1 MKTEWNP
8 IFLSIEILVHQKLFL
23 SYLEMHSAHS
33 KNTFMEQLLNN
44 QCCRRLYD
52 TLCCYVIN
60 SSIKYDIFWRII
72 KIIISKHVWWKSSCF
87 QKCGNLW
94 IVLVVKK
101 RSNIIFLFYL
111 SHYWAMLYNPSQFL
125 CLHNKTNMF

>member
-1 MKTEWNP
+1 MTSGLANRVCRNLYLFFLWTKWNP
-8 IFLSIEILVHQKLFL
+8 IFLLVQITVYQKLFL
-23 SYLEMHSAHS
+23 SYLETPSAYS

-72 KIIISKHVWWKSSCF
+72 KIIISKHVWWKSSCSPI
-87 QKCGNLW
+87 CGNLW
-94 IVLVVKK
+94 KVLVVKK
-101 RSNIIFLFYL
+101 IKHHFSSL
-111 SHYWAMLYNPSQFL
+111 SKSQ
-125 CLHNKTNMF
+125 